1 MSNPKKQKFYNPFE
15 LRDENGNFGP
25 KEPSFNSTEVESN
38 LIMPSN
44 SDSCMKN
51 TYEYEELDQTN
62 YNTPLKAT
70 KLNIREQFSNYHGHH
85 IGPGKGFGNLNISN
99 DIRQGSS
106 TRLENEDAKLK
117 LEKEV
122 NSRYDIIDRNYQNPN
137 NLIMPFSR
145 GGENTR
151 KTAKNHNN
159 NSEPT
164 VSGEKFEPIDSSQEY
179 SNQSNALF
187 ELNPKKSDNNSKYA
201 FKY

>member
-106 TRLENEDAKLK
+106 TRLDNTQIKISK
-117 LEKEV
+117 EKEI
-122 NSRYDIIDRNYQNPN
+122 NNRYDLIDKNFQNPH
-137 NLIMPFSR
+137 NLILPFAR
-145 GGENTR
+145 GGEITR
-151 KTAKNHNN
+151 KSLKEKDNEEDYSN
-159 NSEPT
+159 NS
-164 VSGEKFEPIDSSQEY
+164 
-179 SNQSNALF
+179 
-187 ELNPKKSDNNSKYA
+187 LNDTTNDKINKYN
-201 FKY
+201 FTY